1 MPQRVMITAGGSGI
15 GWAIAKAFADS
26 GARVHI
32 CDIDKRAL
40 DNVNTPEEYAQA
52 RATLGAAK

>member
-15 GWAIAKAFADS
+15 GLAIAKAFADS

-32 CDIDKRAL
+32 CDVDKRAL
-40 DNVNTPEEYAQA
+40 GE
-52 RATLGAAK
+52 ATKSLPQIATQSPRRHG